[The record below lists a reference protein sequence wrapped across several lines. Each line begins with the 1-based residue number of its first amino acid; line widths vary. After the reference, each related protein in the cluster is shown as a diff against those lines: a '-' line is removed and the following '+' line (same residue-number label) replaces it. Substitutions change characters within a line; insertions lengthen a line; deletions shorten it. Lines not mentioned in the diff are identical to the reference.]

1 MEIVN
6 LSLSDRARIDAL
18 TDALDRYVNGK
29 YDNVL
34 VSCREAARLMG
45 KSPATVSLMLKDGRL
60 KRTTIGDS
68 TGILISEVIEQSSV
82 MRQNRGNL

>member
-18 TDALDRYVNGK
+18 TDALDRYINWK

-34 VSCREAARLMG
+34 ISCREAARLLG
-45 KSPATVSLMLKDGRL
+45 KSPATISIMLKDGRL
-60 KRTTIGDS
+60 RRTTLGEN
-68 TGILISEVIEQSSV
+68 TGILLSDVIEQSAV
-82 MRQNRGNL
+82 MR